1 MTREDLPAAVAQA
14 FRDVEHATDAVIAA
28 AGRHDTDAI
37 HEALVKRGDAIVR
50 LEPAVDA
57 VREHADP
64 PLTELL
70 KQERASLDSR
80 AHEAEQQLKRMMQ
93 EAGSAI
99 DSSRRGG
106 SAVRAYS
113 ANALPATTLDRSG

>member
-1 MTREDLPAAVAQA
+1 MTRQALPTSVAQA
-14 FRDVEHATDAVIAA
+14 FRNVELATDEVIAA

-37 HEALVKRGDAIVR
+37 HEALVRRGDAIGR

-57 VREHADP
+57 FRSHADAP
-64 PLTELL
+64 STELL
-70 KQERASLDSR
+70 KQERAALDSR
-80 AHEAEQQLKRMMQ
+80 AQEAEQQLKRMMQ

-106 SAVRAYS
+106 SAVRAYN